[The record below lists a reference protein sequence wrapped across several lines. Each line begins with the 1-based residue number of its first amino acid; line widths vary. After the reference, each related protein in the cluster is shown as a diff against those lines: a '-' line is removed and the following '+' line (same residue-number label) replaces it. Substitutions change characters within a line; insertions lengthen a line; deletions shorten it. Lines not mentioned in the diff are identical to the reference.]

1 MEFYD
6 FIGEKLSVNDY
17 VVYLKNTRT
26 GSSTIKKCKYIGV
39 IVDFTKNNVKIRA
52 LSRPDRYEIDW
63 ENKNESVLVEAK
75 DIIMITDCLI
85 D

>member
-39 IVDFTKNNVKIRA
+39 IVDFTKNNVKIRV

-63 ENKNESVLVEAK
+63 ENKNEPVLVEAK

>member
-63 ENKNESVLVEAK
+63 KNKNESVLVEAK

>member
-39 IVDFTKNNVKIRA
+39 IVNFTKNNVKIRA

-63 ENKNESVLVEAK
+63 ENKNEPVLVEAK

>member
-52 LSRPDRYEIDW
+52 LSRPDRYEINW

>member
-63 ENKNESVLVEAK
+63 ENKNEPVLVEAK